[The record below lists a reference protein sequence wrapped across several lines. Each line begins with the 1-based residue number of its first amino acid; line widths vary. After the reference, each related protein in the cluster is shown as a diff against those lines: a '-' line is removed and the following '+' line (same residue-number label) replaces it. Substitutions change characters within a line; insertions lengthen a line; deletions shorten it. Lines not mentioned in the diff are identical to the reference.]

1 MIEVTVDRRRWL
13 RGGKGPDGAL
23 SYSRLLSDTG
33 SQRVHGAAG
42 PPLANA
48 RLRHI
53 LIGYARVS
61 KADGSQSLD
70 LQRDAL
76 RADGVA
82 AGHVYHDFASDVRDD
97 RPGLDSCVRALR
109 TDGAPAREDWDL

>member
-1 MIEVTVDRRRWL
+1 MIEVTVDRRRWW
-13 RGGKGPDGAL
+13 RGGTGPDGAL

-42 PPLANA
+42 
-48 RLRHI
+48 
-53 LIGYARVS
+53 
-61 KADGSQSLD
+61 
-70 LQRDAL
+70 
-76 RADGVA
+76 
-82 AGHVYHDFASDVRDD
+82 HVYHDVASDVRDD